1 MAFKMRSNPMRRNFP
16 SAFKDYVK
24 TGASPSGWV
33 RVNEDHK
40 SSKPKTWENRNGL
53 TFPIEYHSH
62 GLTRDEMRG
71 DDTVGA
77 KSAIGGKTAKTN
89 VTKSSNVR
97 RVESKPR
104 K

>member
-62 GLTRDEMRG
+62 GLTRGEMRG
-71 DDTVGA
+71 G
-77 KSAIGGKTAKTN
+77 S
-89 VTKSSNVR
+89 
-97 RVESKPR
+97 ESKVKR
-104 K
+104 KSQDAKHKSKGIGSNQPK

>member
-24 TGASPSGWV
+24 GVGKKFV
-33 RVNEDHK
+33 QVNEDHK
-40 SSKPKTWENRNGL
+40 ESKPRSFENKYGVL
-53 TFPIEYHSH
+53 FPTEYHSH
-62 GLTRDEMRG
+62 HLTSGEMRG

-77 KSAIGGKTAKTN
+77 KPAIGGKTAKTN
-89 VTKSSNVR
+89 ITKSDSVKR
-97 RVESKPR
+97 IESKPP